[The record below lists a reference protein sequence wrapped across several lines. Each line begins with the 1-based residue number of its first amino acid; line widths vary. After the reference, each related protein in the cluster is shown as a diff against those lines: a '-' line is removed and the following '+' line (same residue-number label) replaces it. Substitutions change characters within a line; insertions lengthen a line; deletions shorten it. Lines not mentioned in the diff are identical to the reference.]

1 MSITWEKGAGNG
13 KYYGYT
19 PKDVETEDTHTYKI
33 ESFTDLTWCQNNN
46 YVTVP
51 CYSMAEA
58 QKMANI
64 IEGGK
69 NVQ

>member
-13 KYYGYT
+13 NYYGYT
-19 PKDVETEDTHTYKI
+19 PKDVESEEAHTYKI
-33 ESFTDLTWCQNNN
+33 ESFTQLVWVQNNN
-46 YVTVP
+46 YVRVL

-58 QKMANI
+58 QKMAEI

-69 NVQ
+69 DV